1 MLTPESTQAIHV
13 ARRIALENL
22 NPAYAPAHLLKAL
35 LNRQFDFIKELD
47 AVGVDVF
54 YMDEWADIRI
64 EEYDKTSRPGE
75 DIRATPSAETVFE
88 EAEDIARKAGREVVD
103 FVPLLMALL
112 TPGVGFTHDELK
124 AMPVTAGEIAARIG
138 YWNKGENT
146 GEQLTALPG
155 TADVPVSASGS
166 SSSSG
171 VLQKYCVDKV
181 RAYREGKDVP
191 LVGRDEELK
200 TITEILNRKLKPHV
214 VVTGEAG
221 VGKTTLIEGFCGK
234 IADGHIIAPLQGA
247 TVMEVNTGALFAGAS
262 YKGEVEDRLQ
272 KIFAEIK
279 KYPRPILF
287 IDDIHELFDAN
298 QGSGIASVVKSEL
311 AKGEIT
317 FIGATTTEKY
327 RKTLGKDDALNR
339 RFETFEVQEPGQDL
353 ALRMIGNVI
362 SRYEDHHQFKIEET
376 ALKEAIRLSSRYL
389 KEKSLPDSALD
400 LIDRTM
406 SSLRVAKEVI
416 SDELPDLR
424 TRLEALK
431 KSRKKD
437 REEELQWLYRDIVDK
452 SGELLDEDSSD
463 TNFESQKAVSAKVA
477 YLGKLLDQLQQIAA
491 GDNVVGA
498 HHLSAV
504 VSGITGIP
512 AGKVKSEERE
522 RLLDIEQE
530 LKKRVVGQDHA
541 VKVVADAILESRSG
555 LTKPG
560 QPIGSFFFL
569 GPTGTGKTELAK
581 SLADFLFGD
590 ENAIIRLDMSE
601 FKEEHSAALLYGAP
615 PGYVGYEEGGLLV
628 NKIRQNP
635 YSIVLFDE
643 IEKAH
648 RSVFDV
654 FLQILDEGKLHDRLG
669 KEGDFS
675 NAVVLFTSNIG
686 SDFVVK
692 SFSEGSIPASNTL
705 LDIMSGYFRPE
716 FLGRLTEIVPFAPI
730 SRKSVVKIFDI
741 HLEKELLSLLS
752 RMDISLKMSDKV
764 KEEVALMGF
773 SPEYGARPIKGAI
786 RNRLKRPLARKL
798 ISGEVKPGDVLTV
811 KIAKNGDIE
820 FVIKSS
826 SKKQEKPRENS
837 VLNT

>member
-1 MLTPESTQAIHV
+1 MLTPYSDQAIHI
-13 ARRIALENL
+13 ARRIARENH
-22 NPAYAPAHLLKAL
+22 NSGYAPAHFLKAL
-35 LNRQFDFIKELD
+35 FNRQFDFIRELD

-64 EEYDKTSRPGE
+64 EEYDKTRRPGE
-75 DIRATPSAETVFE
+75 EIPATASMEAVFA
-88 EAEDIARKAGREVVD
+88 EAEDIARKAGQEEIG
-103 FVPLLMALL
+103 FIPLLMALL

-124 AMPVTAGEIAARIG
+124 AMPVTAGEIAARTG
-138 YWNKGENT
+138 YRNKEAKNG
-146 GEQLTALPG
+146 QQPSALSG
-155 TADVPVSASGS
+155 TQSISAAEVSGQ
-166 SSSSG
+166 SSG
-171 VLQKYCVDKV
+171 ALHKYCTDKV
-181 RAYREGKDVP
+181 RAYREGEDVP

-200 TITEILNRKLKPHV
+200 AITEILNRKLKPHV
-214 VVTGEAG
+214 VVTGEPG

-234 IADGHIIAPLQGA
+234 IADNHIITPLQGA
-247 TVMEVNTGALFAGAS
+247 TVMEVETGALFAGAS

-287 IDDIHELFDAN
+287 IDDIHELFDAS

-311 AKGEIT
+311 ARGDIT

-339 RFETFEVQEPGQDL
+339 RFETLEVQEPGEDL
-353 ALRMIGNVI
+353 ALRMIRNVI
-362 SRYEDHHQFKIEET
+362 SRYEEHHQFKIGET
-376 ALKEAIRLSSRYL
+376 ELKEAIRLSGRYL

-400 LIDRTM
+400 LTDRTM

-416 SDELPDLR
+416 TEELPDLEA
-424 TRLEALK
+424 RLKALGK
-431 KSRKKD
+431 PGKKD
-437 REEELQWLYRDIVDK
+437 RKEELQWLYRDIVDK
-452 SGELLDEDSSD
+452 SGELLDEDAEEHG
-463 TNFESQKAVSAKVA
+463 FEIQKGIPAKVA
-477 YLGKLLDQLQQIAA
+477 YLGKLLEQLRQVSG
-491 GDNVVGA
+491 GDNVVTA
-498 HHLSAV
+498 HHLSSV

-512 AGKVKSEERE
+512 AGKVKSGERE

-541 VKVVADAILESRSG
+541 VKVVSDAILESRSG

-692 SFSEGSIPASNTL
+692 SFSEGHIPASNTL
-705 LDIMSGYFRPE
+705 LEIMSGYFRPE

-730 SRKSVVKIFDI
+730 SRESVVKIFDI

-752 RMDISLKMSDKV
+752 RMDITLKIPDKV
-764 KEEVALMGF
+764 REEVALMGF
-773 SPEYGARPIKGAI
+773 SPEYGARPIKGTI
-786 RNRLKRPLARKL
+786 RNRLKRPLARKI
-798 ISGEVKPGDVLTV
+798 ISGEVRPGDVLTIKTDKEGEVRFAV
-811 KIAKNGDIE
+811 KSARKPG
-820 FVIKSS
+820 
-826 SKKQEKPRENS
+826 KKAEKATS
-837 VLNT
+837 

>member
-1 MLTPESTQAIHV
+1 MFTANGTEAI
-13 ARRIALENL
+13 RIAKQLAKENL
-22 NPAYAPAHLLKAL
+22 HPVYAPAHFLKAM
-35 LNRQFDFIKELD
+35 LNRRFSFIRELD

-54 YMDEWADIRI
+54 YMDEWADIRM
-64 EEYDKTSRPGE
+64 EEYAKTTRPGE
-75 DIRATPSAETVFE
+75 DPAPDAAMETVFT
-88 EAEDIARKAGREVVD
+88 EAEEIAKNAGREEVG
-103 FVPLLMALL
+103 FIAILMALI
-112 TPGVGFTHDELK
+112 TPGVGFSHDELK
-124 AMPVTAGEIAARIG
+124 SMPVTSAEIAVKMG
-138 YWNKGENT
+138 YGNQAKNKAAKDETSASPLSASYGLESAMPSVQGALEKYCTDKIHAYRKGE
-146 GEQLTALPG
+146 EI
-155 TADVPVSASGS
+155 PV
-166 SSSSG
+166 
-171 VLQKYCVDKV
+171 
-181 RAYREGKDVP
+181 
-191 LVGRDEELK
+191 VGRDEELK
-200 TITEILNRKLKPHV
+200 AITEILNRKLKPHV
-214 VVTGEAG
+214 IVTGEAG
-221 VGKTTLIEGFCGK
+221 VGKTALIEGFCGK
-234 IADGHIIAPLQGA
+234 IADHHIITPLQEA
-247 TVMEVNTGALFAGAS
+247 TVMEVNTGVLFAGAS

-272 KIFAEIK
+272 KIFGELK
-279 KYPRPILF
+279 RHQKPILF
-287 IDDIHELFDAN
+287 IDDIHELFDVN
-298 QGSGIASVVKSEL
+298 QGNGIASIIKSEL

-327 RKTLGKDDALNR
+327 RKSLGKDDALNR
-339 RFETFEVQEPGQDL
+339 RFETLEILEPTEDL
-353 ALRMIGNVI
+353 ALRMVKNVAPH
-362 SRYEDHHQFKIEET
+362 YEEHHQFKIDEDC
-376 ALKEAIRLSSRYL
+376 LKEAIRLSKRYL

-406 SSLRVAKEVI
+406 SSLRVAKEVLLG
-416 SDELPDLR
+416 ELPELED
-424 TRLEALK
+424 RLEGLK

-437 REEELQWLYRDIVDK
+437 RGEELNWLYTDILDK
-452 SGELLDEDSSD
+452 AGELLSEEEENSG
-463 TNFESQKAVSAKVA
+463 FYRLKGQAKKIE
-477 YLGKLLDQLQQIAA
+477 YLEKLLRKLVKLTGAE
-491 GDNVVGA
+491 NVVTPD
-498 HHLSAV
+498 HLSAV

-522 RLLDIEQE
+522 RLLEIEE
-530 LKKRVVGQDHA
+530 TLKKRVVGQDHA
-541 VKVVADAILESRSG
+541 IKVVSDAILESRSG

-686 SDFVVK
+686 SDYVVK
-692 SFSEGSIPASNTL
+692 SFSEGKVPPSNDL

-730 SRKSVVKIFDI
+730 SRESVVKIFDI
-741 HLEKELLSLLS
+741 HLKKELTSLLS
-752 RMDISLKMSDKV
+752 KLDITLKMTDKTRG
-764 KEEVALMGF
+764 EVALMGF
-773 SPEYGARPIKGAI
+773 SPEYGARPIKGTI
-786 RNRLKRPLARKL
+786 RNKLKRPLARKL
-798 ISGEVKPGDVLTV
+798 ISGDVKDGDILTLSLTKNGEVKFSV
-811 KIAKNGDIE
+811 KKT
-820 FVIKSS
+820 K
-826 SKKQEKPRENS
+826 
-837 VLNT
+837 